1 MRIWTPGTKHPSTLL
16 LVTLIFLITILICI
30 AEEPHYIPKII
41 WTHWNTEQMPP
52 NVARILEER
61 KKALPNWI
69 HVIVHDDT
77 FRKYVGA
84 EPPANFGAL
93 SAQHRADWIR
103 LALLKRYGGLWAD
116 SGIIFNS
123 EKALDDIYDEAC
135 AAKTHLTV
143 FRLFD
148 KTDKY
153 LENWFIMAPQQSD
166 ILCDWFREYNQAVIM
181 GFKAYK
187 EYVFSKGVNIIEKIY
202 KRDDDN
208 VYLTQHACL
217 QSVIQS
223 APYKS
228 RILIKDASDSMF
240 AVQEACA
247 WDHKCIVY
255 RLGQDPTIR
264 YRYPYIKLRGGDR
277 DFDMN
282 LYFKSR
288 SS

>member
-1 MRIWTPGTKHPSTLL
+1 LL
-16 LVTLIFLITILICI
+16 LVALIVLITTLICI

-41 WTHWNTEQMPP
+41 WTHWNSPKMPP

-61 KKALPNWI
+61 KKALPNWTHI
-69 HVIVHDDT
+69 IVHDDT
-77 FRKYVGA
+77 FRKYVDT
-84 EPPANFGAL
+84 EPPANFAGL
-93 SAQHRADWIR
+93 SPQHRADWIR

-123 EKALDDIYDEAC
+123 EQALDAIYDEAC
-135 AAKTHLTV
+135 ATRAHLTV

-153 LENWFIMAPQQSD
+153 LENWFIMAPQRSD
-166 ILCDWFREYNQAVIM
+166 ILCDWHSEYNRAVQM

-187 EYVFSKGVNIIEKIY
+187 ERVFSKGVHIIEKIY

-228 RILIKDASDSMF
+228 RILIKDAETSMF
-240 AVQEACA
+240 AVQEACN
-247 WDHKCIVY
+247 WDHKCIVGK
-255 RLGQDPTIR
+255 LSQDPTIR
-264 YRYPYIKLRGGDR
+264 HRFPYIKLRGGDR

-282 LYFKSR
+282 KYFNAR
-288 SS
+288 I